1 MSICMSIS
9 CGGGLSKAEEMMS
22 GGDLF
27 HEMAGTLESGVTFGY
42 V

>member
-27 HEMAGTLESGVTFGY
+27 HEMAGTLESGVTSGY